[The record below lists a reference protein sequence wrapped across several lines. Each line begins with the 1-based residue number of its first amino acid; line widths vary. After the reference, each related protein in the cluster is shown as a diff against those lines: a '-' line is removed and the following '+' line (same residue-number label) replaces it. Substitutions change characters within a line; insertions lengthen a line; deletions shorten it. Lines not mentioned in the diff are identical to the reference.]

1 MRILITGS
9 SGFVGRNWLQYCAKQ
24 SISYKHEI
32 LSSKELS
39 GGKHSYEKYFNN
51 IDTVLHLAGKAHDL
65 KHTSTPQEYYN
76 VNTELT
82 KRLFDNFLHSDAKIF
97 IFISSIKAVTDKYDG
112 IITEEIN
119 PNPLTD
125 YGKSKLYA
133 ENYILSKILPF
144 GKFVYILRPCM
155 IHGPGNKGNLNLLYK
170 VVSKGIPYPFAAFQ
184 NVRSFLSVENLCFA
198 IDQLLKRDDIASGIY
213 HIADDEP
220 ISTTDIVKIIAN
232 SLKKKGKLFNVS
244 PKLIKLLAR
253 VGDKAHLPINT
264 ERLHKLTDTYV
275 VSNQKLITALQVP
288 LPIKARDGLVKTIE
302 SFKDVS

>member
-1 MRILITGS
+1 MRILITGYT
-9 SGFVGRNWLQYCAKQ
+9 GFVGKNWLEYCCER
-24 SISYKHEI
+24 S
-32 LSSKELS
+32 L
-39 GGKHSYEKYFNN
+39 SYEHMVFSRNKLYGSENTYKEYFAN
-51 IDTVLHLAGKAHDL
+51 IDGVLHLAGKAHDL
-65 KHTSTPQEYYN
+65 KNASAPQEYYE
-76 VNTELT
+76 VNTHLT
-82 KRLFDNFLHSDAKIF
+82 KRLYDSFLQSNAKFF
-97 IFISSIKAVTDKYDG
+97 IFLSSIKALADKYDG
-112 IITEEIN
+112 IMTEEMH

-133 ENYILSKILPF
+133 ESYIFSKPIPA

-184 NVRSFLSVENLCFA
+184 NVRSFLSVENLCFT
-198 IDQLLKRDDIASGIY
+198 IDQLLSRDDIASGIY

-232 SLKKKGKLFNVS
+232 SLKKKGKLLNVS
-244 PKLIKLLAR
+244 PKLIKFLAR
-253 VGDKAHLPINT
+253 VGDKTYLPINT
-264 ERLHKLTDTYV
+264 ERLQKITDTYV
-275 VSNQKLITALQVP
+275 VSNQKLITALQIP